1 MIDQTLR
8 IGDLIEVPPVRTV
21 IRLEESQTR
30 SLAIAESFVFT
41 EEVGAHFSVLADA
54 LVKDHGRGFF
64 LQGDFGSGKSH
75 FLAALSTW
83 LSDRPGAEVLS
94 EHHSGLGRTGASGRS
109 ILPVE
114 ISLLN
119 YRATT
124 PLERIIIETIESV
137 LISRGIQT
145 QLTPLTAFL
154 NHFRILL
161 KSDGL
166 ADAFSRQ
173 LNKSPVEMDA
183 LLNDDPRRCYVEG
196 VRFLKE
202 QGLKEPEILV
212 EERHETFDKTINAVR
227 QAGFGGLVLI
237 IDELSEFFR
246 SKPDARGLNEDARTL
261 QLLGE
266 VANTEPIWIIA
277 AVQESIERTG
287 DIAQVTFQ
295 KIKDRFPVK
304 FSLST
309 LHIKSLISQRLVHY
323 KSSGQEKLYEIF
335 EYLRGQFPS
344 LTWSFEDFQ
353 ATYPIHPATIALLDG
368 LGDLF
373 SQHRG
378 IVDFVHSRLA
388 GDENRRITGILDH
401 PSHQLL
407 GPDSIYDHFSHRMAE
422 FSSFYIY
429 PKHIVPHL
437 DGVIEGIIE
446 DPADRA
452 LARRIVRVLVLHNI
466 HPTARIPTVRTLTAL
481 VSCALT
487 DRDPD
492 LNVQFV
498 AETILDPLVRESM
511 FLVKHPAD
519 TGELLDA
526 VYEIR
531 TQEDPTK
538 TLKAKIA
545 RRAED
550 IPIEDTRLLLEP
562 LSELPESTSWPG
574 SAILHDGIFRLVTW
588 RQSSRRVWV
597 AILTTAAQSSLKNR
611 INQLLSSADCD
622 FAVVISPGKTAFECT
637 HTAVLEISLPVN
649 KKETLTLREFLAAR
663 QISAELRA
671 SNPADAPLIQPAKET
686 VEHLRPLAH
695 QAVLQIL
702 YGANFSDPAMVI
714 EPVIRQMMRFDRL
727 LETAADVVLEN
738 RYPRYREVA
747 PRKTIASRLLYQ
759 RLLDEFI
766 APGRLS
772 LKEAHTKG
780 LNDAIEGLA
789 TPLGLV
795 ELRSGSYFF
804 APDPEH
810 HPLLCEI
817 FGCLNA
823 AGQTPLSEVLQA
835 LGSGPYGLPVDSA
848 LFVFSALAHGGLISL
863 LKHDR
868 PLPIELLRLNRV
880 ETADAL
886 APGDVIGK
894 HDRETLINTCSFLSP
909 TGDWASFGLRQQREA
924 WQAVIKFRTSVQN
937 AITDIEKR
945 LSEVAEF
952 SAFEAFDLVGLRS
965 KLEGLRVLSAEIKV
979 SYPAREGLER
989 FLKTWR
995 DIGYTSQDIEYIKR
1009 MQRFFNR
1016 EAEQFVFVNHYAR
1029 HTAIERITSD
1039 NDHIRALHGT
1049 VIRMLEQPQLLLEAQ
1064 DFSGLAAAFEHFR
1077 TAYVGAYTEHHGNYY
1092 RLFEKKP
1099 LTRFA
1104 KRALVLL
1111 QRLAAV
1117 EVLDRPEGMAEFL
1130 RQLET
1135 PRGTVCKR
1143 NPIEELM
1150 RSPVCGCGF
1159 ISGETPKPAR
1169 ETEPQDAI
1177 EKYLDDYM
1185 TILRGPEVKEA
1196 LAAHIFAMADAE
1208 PQAAGRLRSL
1218 KTLLGDERTSSAS
1231 LLDVLDDAATTEL
1244 SRALRGRVRIEK
1256 RSLKDLVS
1264 QLAGRRLTPQQIRN
1278 LVERWGAGDADNTV
1292 IAVQEDHVNA
1302 GNGPATPSWWPMMHH
1317 RLFTEEPTVG
1327 SGDLEAALE
1336 QHYPA
1341 AALADRL
1348 TRLDDLS
1355 LIEFMVTEL
1364 FHTHALHTAWLLL
1377 AERIINGSPWP
1388 QTATA
1393 DSRHVDPGKA
1403 TKIRR
1408 RLETLIRICR
1418 HRGRPFP
1425 DALRVRIAFSK
1436 ILVDPWASPQLRT
1449 LVHQKILAAAR
1460 AGEQWLATLPAVV
1473 PVDLASNPMVVILD
1487 GISPDVWLETLE
1499 KAIIKLS
1506 DMTVSWRRLEAI
1518 PVTALSISSLFGFA
1532 GDPLDEFHARGIDYH
1547 QVRGNEA
1554 YGLADLLPEFQ
1565 PDKPVIIRVSLV
1577 DDAAHAALLRLN
1589 EMPRAVCS
1597 FLEKE
1602 LPRLQDLCVKQ
1613 NRPLTVTTDHGLS
1626 LTRTGFSHGKG
1637 GVYERAIFRA
1647 QWRSEQ
1653 RRTTPK

>member
-21 IRLEESQTR
+21 IRLEEGRTR

-41 EEVGAHFSVLADA
+41 EEVSAHFSVLADA

-94 EHHSGLGRTGASGRS
+94 EHHSGLGRTRASGRS

-124 PLERIIIETIESV
+124 PLERIVVETIENA

-154 NHFRILL
+154 DHFRTLL
-161 KSDGL
+161 KSGEL

-173 LNKSPVEMDA
+173 LNKSPAEMDA
-183 LLNDDPRRCYVEG
+183 FLNDDPRRCYVEG
-196 VRFLKE
+196 VRFMKE
-202 QGLKEPEILV
+202 QGLKVPEVLV

-227 QAGFGGLVLI
+227 QAGFDGLVLI

-309 LHIKSLISQRLVHY
+309 VHIKALISQRLVRH
-323 KSSGQEKLYEIF
+323 KSGSEDKLYEIF

-388 GDENRRITGILDH
+388 GDENRQIVGILDH

-407 GPDSIYDHFSHRMAE
+407 GPDSIYEHFSHRMAE
-422 FSSFYIY
+422 FSSFYVY

-437 DGVIEGIIE
+437 DEVIKKIIE
-446 DPADRA
+446 DPADRV
-452 LARRIVRVLVLHNI
+452 LARRIVRVLVLYNI
-466 HPTARIPTVRTLTAL
+466 HPTTRIPTVRTLTAL

-511 FLVKHPAD
+511 FLVKHPGD

-550 IPIEDTRLLLEP
+550 IPIDDTRLLLEP

-574 SAILHDGIFRLVTW
+574 PAILQQGIYRRVTW
-588 RQSSRRVWV
+588 RQSNRRVFV
-597 AILTTAAQSSLKNR
+597 ALLTTEAESSLKNR
-611 INQLLSSADCD
+611 INQLLSSSDCD
-622 FAVVISPGKTAFECT
+622 FAVVLSPGKTAFECD
-637 HTAVLEISLPVN
+637 HTAVLEVSLPDN
-649 KKETLTLREFLAAR
+649 KKETSTLREFLAAR
-663 QISAELRA
+663 QISSELRA
-671 SNPADAPLIQPAKET
+671 TNPADAPLIQPAKEA

-695 QAVLQIL
+695 QAALQIL
-702 YGANFSDPAMVI
+702 YGGDFTEPAMVI

-727 LETAADVVLEN
+727 LETAADFVLEN

-747 PRKTIASRLLYQ
+747 PRKVIASRLLYQ

-772 LKEAHTKG
+772 LKEAHAKG

-817 FGCLNA
+817 FGFLNA
-823 AGQTPLSEVLQA
+823 TGQTPLPEVLQA
-835 LGSGPYGLPVDSA
+835 LGSGHYGLPADSA

-863 LKHDR
+863 LKHNR
-868 PLPIELLRLNRV
+868 PLPIELLRLNKV

-909 TGDWASFGLRQQREA
+909 TGDWESFGLRQQREA
-924 WQAVIKFRTSVQN
+924 WQAVIKFRDRIHN

-965 KLEGLRVLSAEIKV
+965 KLEGLKMLSAEIKV

-995 DIGYTSQDIEYIKR
+995 DIGYTSRDIEFIKR

-1029 HTAIERITSD
+1029 HTAIERITSG
-1039 NDHIRALHGT
+1039 NEQIRALHGT
-1049 VIRMLEQPQLLLEAQ
+1049 VMRLLEQPELLVEEQ
-1064 DFSGLAAAFEHFR
+1064 DFSGLAEAFERFR
-1077 TAYVGAYTEHHGNYY
+1077 TAYAEAYAGHHGNYY

-1104 KRALVLL
+1104 KRALVHL
-1111 QRLAAV
+1111 QRLASV
-1117 EVLDRPEGMAEFL
+1117 EVLDRPAGMAEFL
-1130 RQLET
+1130 RQIET

-1159 ISGETPKPAR
+1159 ISGETPKPAQ
-1169 ETEPQDAI
+1169 EMEPQDAI

-1185 TILRGPEVKEA
+1185 TILRGPEIKEA
-1196 LAAHIFAMADAE
+1196 IAARIFALADAE
-1208 PQAAGRLRSL
+1208 PHTTGRLRSL
-1218 KTLLGDERTSSAS
+1218 KTILDDERTSSAS

-1256 RSLKDLVS
+1256 RSLNDLVS
-1264 QLAGRRLTPQQIRN
+1264 QLAGRRLTPQQIRK
-1278 LVERWGAGDADNTV
+1278 LVEQWGAGNADNTV
-1292 IAVQEDHVNA
+1292 IAVQEDHV
-1302 GNGPATPSWWPMMHH
+1302 GYGSGPATPSWWPLMHR
-1317 RLFTEEPTVG
+1317 RLFTEEPTAE
-1327 SGDLEAALE
+1327 SGDLETALE

-1341 AALADRL
+1341 A
-1348 TRLDDLS
+1348 
-1355 LIEFMVTEL
+1355 
-1364 FHTHALHTAWLLL
+1364 
-1377 AERIINGSPWP
+1377 
-1388 QTATA
+1388 
-1393 DSRHVDPGKA
+1393 
-1403 TKIRR
+1403 
-1408 RLETLIRICR
+1408 
-1418 HRGRPFP
+1418 
-1425 DALRVRIAFSK
+1425 
-1436 ILVDPWASPQLRT
+1436 
-1449 LVHQKILAAAR
+1449 
-1460 AGEQWLATLPAVV
+1460 
-1473 PVDLASNPMVVILD
+1473 
-1487 GISPDVWLETLE
+1487 
-1499 KAIIKLS
+1499 
-1506 DMTVSWRRLEAI
+1506 
-1518 PVTALSISSLFGFA
+1518 
-1532 GDPLDEFHARGIDYH
+1532 
-1547 QVRGNEA
+1547 
-1554 YGLADLLPEFQ
+1554 
-1565 PDKPVIIRVSLV
+1565 
-1577 DDAAHAALLRLN
+1577 
-1589 EMPRAVCS
+1589 
-1597 FLEKE
+1597 
-1602 LPRLQDLCVKQ
+1602 
-1613 NRPLTVTTDHGLS
+1613 GLS
-1626 LTRTGFSHGKG
+1626 RQAGPSG
-1637 GVYERAIFRA
+1637 
-1647 QWRSEQ
+1647 
-1653 RRTTPK
+1653 

>member
-119 YRATT
+119 YRAIT
-124 PLERIIIETIESV
+124 PLERIVVETIENA

-154 NHFRILL
+154 NHFKILL
-161 KSDGL
+161 KSGEL
-166 ADAFSRQ
+166 ADAFCRQ
-173 LNKSPVEMDA
+173 LKKSPAEMDA
-183 LLNDDPRRCYVEG
+183 FLNDDPRRCYVEG
-196 VRFLKE
+196 VRFMKE
-202 QGLKEPEILV
+202 QGLKVPEVLV
-212 EERHETFDKTINAVR
+212 EERHETFDKTINAVK
-227 QAGFGGLVLI
+227 QAGFDGLVLI

-304 FSLST
+304 FTLST
-309 LHIKSLISQRLVHY
+309 VHIKALISQRLVRH
-323 KSSGQEKLYEIF
+323 KSGSEDKLYEIF

-344 LTWSFEDFQ
+344 LTWSFADFQ
-353 ATYPIHPATIALLDG
+353 TTYPIHPATIALLDG

-388 GDENRRITGILDH
+388 GDENRQIVGILDH

-407 GPDSIYDHFSHRMAE
+407 GPDSIYEHFSHRMAE
-422 FSSFYIY
+422 FSSFYVY
-429 PKHIVPHL
+429 PKHIIPHL
-437 DGVIEGIIE
+437 DEVIKKVIE
-446 DPADRA
+446 DPADRV
-452 LARRIVRVLVLHNI
+452 LAARIVRVLVLYNI
-466 HPTARIPTVRTLTAL
+466 HPTTRIPTVRTLTAL

-511 FLVKHPAD
+511 FLVRHPGD
-519 TGELLDA
+519 SGELLDA

-531 TQEDPTK
+531 TQEDPSK

-550 IPIEDTRLLLEP
+550 IPIDDTRLLLEP

-574 SAILHDGIFRLVTW
+574 PAILQQGIYRRVTW
-588 RQSSRRVWV
+588 RQSNRRVFV
-597 AILTTAAQSSLKNR
+597 ALLTSAAESSLKNR
-611 INQLLSSADCD
+611 INQLLSSSDCD
-622 FAVVISPGKTAFECT
+622 FAVVLSPVKTAFECD
-637 HTAVLEISLPVN
+637 HTAVLEVSLPDN
-649 KKETLTLREFLAAR
+649 KKETSTLREFLAAR
-663 QISAELRA
+663 QISSELRA
-671 SNPADAPLIQPAKET
+671 ANPADAPLIQPAKEAA
-686 VEHLRPLAH
+686 EHLRPLAH
-695 QAVLQIL
+695 QAALQIL
-702 YGANFSDPAMVI
+702 YGGNFTEPAIVI

-727 LETAADVVLEN
+727 LETAADFVLEN

-747 PRKTIASRLLYQ
+747 PRKVLASRLLYQ

-766 APGRLS
+766 APGKLS
-772 LKEAHTKG
+772 LKDAHAKG

-817 FGCLNA
+817 FGFLNA
-823 AGQTPLSEVLQA
+823 TGQTPLPEVLQA
-835 LGSGPYGLPVDSA
+835 LASGHYGLPADSA

-868 PLPIELLRLNRV
+868 PLPIELLRLNKV
-880 ETADAL
+880 ENADAL
-886 APGDVIGK
+886 APGNVIGK
-894 HDRETLINTCSFLSP
+894 HDRETLINTCSFLSRSSN
-909 TGDWASFGLRQQREA
+909 WESFGLRQQREA
-924 WQAVIKFRTSVQN
+924 WQTVIKFRDRIRN
-937 AITDIEKR
+937 AITDVEKR

-965 KLEGLRVLSAEIKV
+965 KLEDLKILSAEIKV

-995 DIGYTSQDIEYIKR
+995 DIGYTSRDIEYIKR

-1016 EAEQFVFVNHYAR
+1016 EAEQFVYVNHYAR
-1029 HTAIERITSD
+1029 HTAIERITSG
-1039 NDHIRALHGT
+1039 NEQVRVLHGT
-1049 VIRMLEQPQLLLEAQ
+1049 VMRLLERPELLVEEQ
-1064 DFSGLAAAFEHFR
+1064 DFSGLAEVFERFR
-1077 TAYVGAYTEHHGNYY
+1077 TAYVEAYTEHHRNYY

-1099 LTRFA
+1099 LTRFT
-1104 KRALVLL
+1104 KRALVHL
-1111 QRLAAV
+1111 QRLASV
-1117 EVLDRPEGMAEFL
+1117 DVLDRPATMAEFL
-1130 RQLET
+1130 LQLET
-1135 PRGTVCKR
+1135 PRGAVCKR
-1143 NPIEELM
+1143 NPLEELM
-1150 RSPVCGCGF
+1150 RTPVCGCGF
-1159 ISGETPKPAR
+1159 ISGETPKPVQ
-1169 ETEPQDAI
+1169 ETAPQDAV
-1177 EKYLDDYM
+1177 EKYLDEYM
-1185 TILRGPEVKEA
+1185 TILRRPEVKEA
-1196 LAAHIFAMADAE
+1196 IAAHIFALADAE
-1208 PQAAGRLRSL
+1208 PHTTGRLRSL
-1218 KTLLGDERTSSAS
+1218 KTILDDERTSSAS

-1256 RSLKDLVS
+1256 RSLNDLVS
-1264 QLAGRRLTPQQIRN
+1264 QLAGRRLTPQQIRK
-1278 LVERWGAGDADNTV
+1278 LVEQWGAGNADNTV
-1292 IAVQEDHVNA
+1292 IAVQEDQA
-1302 GNGPATPSWWPMMHH
+1302 GYGNGPATPSWWPLMHH
-1317 RLFTEEPTVG
+1317 RLFKEEPTAG
-1327 SGDLEAALE
+1327 SSDLETALE
-1336 QHYPA
+1336 RHYPA
-1341 AALADRL
+1341 AGLKDRL
-1348 TRLDDLS
+1348 ARLDDLS
-1355 LIEFMVTEL
+1355 LIEFMVTEP
-1364 FHTHALHTAWLLL
+1364 FHTHALHATWLLL
-1377 AERIINGSPWP
+1377 TERMITGSPWP
-1388 QTATA
+1388 QATTA
-1393 DSRHVDPGKA
+1393 DSRHVNPEIA
-1403 TKIRR
+1403 VKIRR
-1408 RLETLIRICR
+1408 RLATLIRICR
-1418 HRGRPFP
+1418 LRGAPFP
-1425 DALRVRIAFSK
+1425 DALQVRIAFSK
-1436 ILVDPWASPQLRT
+1436 ILVDPWASPQLRA
-1449 LVHQKILAAAR
+1449 LVHQKIQETAR
-1460 AGEQWLATLPAVV
+1460 AGEPWLAALPAVV
-1473 PVDLASNPMVVILD
+1473 PITLASNPMVVILD
-1487 GISPDVWLETLE
+1487 GVSPDVWLETLE
-1499 KAIIKLS
+1499 EAIIKLS
-1506 DMTVSWRRLEAI
+1506 DMTVSWQRLDVS

-1532 GDPLDEFHARGIDYH
+1532 GDPLDEFHARGIEYH

-1554 YGLADLLPEFQ
+1554 HGMANLLPEFA
-1565 PDKPVIIRVSLV
+1565 PDKPAIIRVSLV

-1589 EMPRAVCS
+1589 EMPQAVCS

-1602 LPRLQDLCVKQ
+1602 LPRLQDICVK
-1613 NRPLTVTTDHGLS
+1613 RDRRLIVTTDHGLS

-1647 QWRSEQ
+1647 EW
-1653 RRTTPK
+1653 

>member
-1 MIDQTLR
+1 MIDLTLR

-21 IRLEESQTR
+21 IRLEEGRTR

-94 EHHSGLGRTGASGRS
+94 EHHNGLGRARASGRS

-124 PLERIIIETIESV
+124 PLERIVVETIENA
-137 LISRGIQT
+137 LIVRGIQT

-154 NHFRILL
+154 DHFRTLL
-161 KSDGL
+161 KSGEL

-173 LNKSPVEMDA
+173 LEKSPAEIDA
-183 LLNDDPRRCYVEG
+183 FLNDDPRRCYVEG

-202 QGLKEPEILV
+202 QGLKVPEVLV

-227 QAGFGGLVLI
+227 QAGFKGLVLI

-266 VANTEPIWIIA
+266 VANSEPIWIIA

-304 FSLST
+304 FTLST
-309 LHIKSLISQRLVHY
+309 VHIKALISQRLVRH
-323 KSSGQEKLYEIF
+323 KTGSEDKLYEIF

-344 LTWSFEDFQ
+344 LTWSFAGFQ

-388 GDENRRITGILDH
+388 GDENRQIVGILDH

-407 GPDSIYDHFSHRMAE
+407 GPDSIYEHFSHRMAE
-422 FSSFYIY
+422 FSSFYVY

-437 DGVIEGIIE
+437 DEVIKKIIE
-446 DPADRA
+446 DPADRV
-452 LARRIVRVLVLHNI
+452 LACRIVRVLVLYNI
-466 HPTARIPTVRTLTAL
+466 HPTTRIPTVRTLTAL

-511 FLVKHPAD
+511 FLVRHPGD
-519 TGELLDA
+519 SGELLDA

-531 TQEDPTK
+531 TQEDPSK

-550 IPIEDTRLLLEP
+550 IPTDDTRLLLEP

-574 SAILHDGIFRLVTW
+574 PAILQQGIYRRVTW
-588 RQSSRRVWV
+588 RQSNRRVLV
-597 AILTTAAQSSLKNR
+597 ALLTTAAESSLTNR
-611 INQLLSSADCD
+611 IKQVLSSADCD

-637 HTAVLEISLPVN
+637 HTAVWEVSLPAN
-649 KKETLTLREFLAAR
+649 EKETLTLQKFLAAR
-663 QISAELRA
+663 QISTELRA
-671 SNPADAPLIQPAKET
+671 ANPADAPLIQPAKET

-695 QAVLQIL
+695 QAALQIL
-702 YGANFSDPAMVI
+702 FGGEFTEPAMGI
-714 EPVIRQMMRFDRL
+714 ESAIRQMMRFDRL
-727 LETAADVVLEN
+727 LETAADFVLEN

-747 PRKTIASRLLYQ
+747 PRKIIASRLLYQ

-766 APGRLS
+766 APGKLS
-772 LKEAHTKG
+772 LKEAHAKG

-810 HPLLCEI
+810 HPLLSEI

-823 AGQTPLSEVLQA
+823 AGQTPLPEVLQA
-835 LGSGPYGLPVDSA
+835 LASGHYGLPADSA

-868 PLPIELLRLNRV
+868 PLPIELLRLNKV

-886 APGDVIGK
+886 APGNVIGK

-909 TGDWASFGLRQQREA
+909 TGDWESFGLRQQREA
-924 WQAVIKFRTSVQN
+924 WQTLIKFRDRIRN

-965 KLEGLRVLSAEIKV
+965 KLEDLKVLSAEIKV

-995 DIGYTSQDIEYIKR
+995 DLGYTSRDIEFIKK

-1029 HTAIERITSD
+1029 HTAIERITSG
-1039 NDHIRALHGT
+1039 NEQIQALHGT
-1049 VIRMLEQPQLLLEAQ
+1049 VIRLLERPELLVEEQ
-1064 DFSGLAAAFEHFR
+1064 DFSGLTAAFERFR
-1077 TAYVGAYTEHHGNYY
+1077 TAYIEAYAEHHGNYY

-1104 KRALVLL
+1104 KRALVHL
-1111 QRLAAV
+1111 QRLASV
-1117 EVLDRPEGMAEFL
+1117 EVLDRPAGMVEFL
-1130 RQLET
+1130 RQIET
-1135 PRGTVCKR
+1135 PRDTVCKR

-1150 RSPVCGCGF
+1150 RFPVCGCGF
-1159 ISGETPKPAR
+1159 ISGETPKPAQ
-1169 ETEPQDAI
+1169 EIEPRDAI

-1185 TILRGPEVKEA
+1185 TLLRKPEIKEA
-1196 LAAHIFAMADAE
+1196 IAARIFALADAE
-1208 PQAAGRLRSL
+1208 PHTTGRLRSL
-1218 KTLLGDERTSSAS
+1218 KTILDDERTSSTF
-1231 LLDVLDDAATTEL
+1231 LLDVLDDAVTTEL
-1244 SRALRGRVRIEK
+1244 SRALRGRIRIEK
-1256 RSLKDLVS
+1256 RSLNDLVS
-1264 QLAGRRLTPQQIRN
+1264 QLAGRRLTPQQIRK
-1278 LVERWGAGDADNTV
+1278 LVEQWGAGNADNTV
-1292 IAVQEDHVNA
+1292 IAVQEDQA
-1302 GNGPATPSWWPMMHH
+1302 GYGNGPATPSWWPLMHH
-1317 RLFTEEPTVG
+1317 RLFKEEPTAG
-1327 SGDLEAALE
+1327 SGDLETALE
-1336 QHYPA
+1336 RHYPA
-1341 AALADRL
+1341 AGLKDRL
-1348 TRLDDLS
+1348 ARMDDLS

-1364 FHTHALHTAWLLL
+1364 FHTHALHAAWLLL
-1377 AERIINGSPWP
+1377 TERIIIGSPWP
-1388 QTATA
+1388 QAATA
-1393 DSRHVDPGKA
+1393 DSRHVNPEIA
-1403 TKIRR
+1403 VKIRR
-1408 RLETLIRICR
+1408 RLATLIRICR
-1418 HRGRPFP
+1418 LRGAPFP
-1425 DALRVRIAFSK
+1425 DALQVRIAFSK
-1436 ILVDPWASPQLRT
+1436 ILVDPWASPQLRA
-1449 LVHQKILAAAR
+1449 LVHQKIQETAR
-1460 AGEQWLATLPAVV
+1460 AGEHWLAALPAVV
-1473 PVDLASNPMVVILD
+1473 PVNLASNPIVVILD
-1487 GISPDVWLETLE
+1487 GVSPDVWLETLE
-1499 KAIIKLS
+1499 EAIIKLS
-1506 DMTVSWRRLEAI
+1506 DMTVSWQRLDVS

-1532 GDPLDEFHARGIDYH
+1532 GDPLDEFHARGIEYH

-1554 YGLADLLPEFQ
+1554 HGMANLLPEFA
-1565 PDKPVIIRVSLV
+1565 PDKPAIIRVSLV

-1589 EMPRAVCS
+1589 EMPQAVCS

-1602 LPRLQDLCVKQ
+1602 LPRLQDICVK
-1613 NRPLTVTTDHGLS
+1613 RDRRLIVTTDHGLS

-1647 QWRSEQ
+1647 EW
-1653 RRTTPK
+1653 

>member
-21 IRLEESQTR
+21 IRLEEGRTR

-41 EEVGAHFSVLADA
+41 AEVSAHFSVLADA
-54 LVKDHGRGFF
+54 LVKNHGRGFF

-83 LSDRPGAEVLS
+83 LSDRPGAEVLA
-94 EHHSGLGRTGASGRS
+94 EHHSGLGRTRASGRS
-109 ILPVE
+109 MLAVE

-124 PLERIIIETIESV
+124 PLERIVVETIENA
-137 LISRGIQT
+137 LIARGIQT

-154 NHFRILL
+154 DHFRTLL
-161 KSDGL
+161 KSGEM

-173 LNKSPVEMDA
+173 LSKSPAEMDA
-183 LLNDDPRRCYVEG
+183 FLNDDPRRCYVEA
-196 VRFLKE
+196 VRFMKE
-202 QGLKEPEILV
+202 QGLRAPEVLV
-212 EERHETFDKTINAVR
+212 DERHETFDKTINAVR
-227 QAGFGGLVLI
+227 QAGFDGLVLI

-309 LHIKSLISQRLVHY
+309 VHIKALISQRLVRP
-323 KSSGQEKLYEIF
+323 KSGSEDKLYDIF

-388 GDENRRITGILDH
+388 GDANRQIAGILDH
-401 PSHQLL
+401 PSYQLL
-407 GPDSIYDHFSHRMAE
+407 GPDSIYEHFSHRMAE
-422 FSSFYIY
+422 FSSFYVY

-437 DGVIEGIIE
+437 DEVIERIIE
-446 DPADRA
+446 DPADRV
-452 LARRIVRVLVLHNI
+452 LAGRIVRVLVLHNI

-538 TLKAKIA
+538 TLKTKIA

-550 IPIEDTRLLLEP
+550 IPIDDTRLLLEP

-574 SAILHDGIFRLVTW
+574 PAILQQGIYRQVTW
-588 RQSSRRVWV
+588 RQSNRRVWV
-597 AILTTAAQSSLKNR
+597 ALSTTAAQSSLKNR

-622 FAVVISPGKTAFECT
+622 LAVVISPGKTAFECD
-637 HTAVLEISLPVN
+637 HTAVLEVSLADN
-649 KKETLTLREFLAAR
+649 KKETSTLREFLAAR

-671 SNPADAPLIQPAKET
+671 TSPADAPLIQPAKEA

-695 QAVLQIL
+695 QAALQIL
-702 YGANFSDPAMVI
+702 YGGDFTEPAMVI

-727 LETAADVVLEN
+727 LETAADFVLEN

-747 PRKTIASRLLYQ
+747 PRKVIASRLLYQ

-766 APGRLS
+766 TPGRLS
-772 LKEAHTKG
+772 LKEAHAKG

-810 HPLLCEI
+810 HPLLSEI

-823 AGQTPLSEVLQA
+823 AGQTPLAEVLQT
-835 LGSGPYGLPVDSA
+835 LGSGPYGLPADSA

-880 ETADAL
+880 EAADAL

-909 TGDWASFGLRQQREA
+909 TGDWETFGLRQQREA
-924 WQAVIKFRTSVQN
+924 WQTVIKFRDRIHN

-945 LSEVAEF
+945 LGEVAEF

-965 KLEGLRVLSAEIKV
+965 KLEGLRVLSAEIKA

-989 FLKTWR
+989 FLQTWR
-995 DIGYTSQDIEYIKR
+995 DIGYTSRDIEFINR

-1016 EAEQFVFVNHYAR
+1016 EAEQFVFVNHYVR
-1029 HTAIERITSD
+1029 HTAIEQITSD
-1039 NDHIRALHGT
+1039 NEQIRALHGT
-1049 VIRMLEQPQLLLEAQ
+1049 VMRLLEQPELLVEEQ
-1064 DFSGLAAAFEHFR
+1064 DFSGLAEAFERFR
-1077 TAYVGAYTEHHGNYY
+1077 TAYVEVYAGHHGNYY

-1104 KRALVLL
+1104 KRALVHL
-1111 QRLAAV
+1111 QRLASV
-1117 EVLDRPEGMAEFL
+1117 EVLDRPAGMAEFL
-1130 RQLET
+1130 RQIET

-1159 ISGETPKPAR
+1159 ISGETPKPAQ
-1169 ETEPQDAI
+1169 EIEPQEAI

-1185 TILRGPEVKEA
+1185 TILRGPEIKEA
-1196 LAAHIFAMADAE
+1196 IAARTFALADAE
-1208 PQAAGRLRSL
+1208 PHTTGRLRSL
-1218 KTLLGDERTSSAS
+1218 KTILDDERASSTS
-1231 LLDVLDDAATTEL
+1231 LMDVLDDAATTEL
-1244 SRALRGRVRIEK
+1244 SRALRGRVRIEN
-1256 RSLKDLVS
+1256 RSLNDLVT

-1278 LVERWGAGDADNTV
+1278 LVEQWGAGDADNTV
-1292 IAVQEDHVNA
+1292 IAVQEDQV
-1302 GNGPATPSWWPMMHH
+1302 GYGSGPATPSWWPLMHR
-1317 RLFTEEPTVG
+1317 RLFTEEPTAG
-1327 SGDLEAALE
+1327 SGNLETVLE

-1341 AALADRL
+1341 AGLADRL

-1355 LIEFMVTEL
+1355 LIEFMVTEP
-1364 FHTHALHTAWLLL
+1364 FHTHALHTGWLLL
-1377 AERIINGSPWP
+1377 AERIITGSPWP
-1388 QTATA
+1388 QASTA
-1393 DSRHVDPGKA
+1393 DSRHVNPERA
-1403 TKIRR
+1403 AKIRR

-1418 HRGRPFP
+1418 LRGTPFP
-1425 DALRVRIAFSK
+1425 EALQVRIAFSK

-1449 LVHQKILAAAR
+1449 RIHQKIDETAR
-1460 AGEQWLATLPAVV
+1460 AGEQWLAALPAVV
-1473 PVDLASNPMVVILD
+1473 PLNLASNPMVVILD
-1487 GISPDVWLETLE
+1487 GVSPDVWLETLE
-1499 KAIIKLS
+1499 EATIKLS
-1506 DMTVSWRRLEAI
+1506 DMTVSWQRLETI

-1547 QVRGNEA
+1547 QAKGNEA
-1554 YGLADLLPEFQ
+1554 YGLANLLPEFA
-1565 PDKPVIIRVSLV
+1565 PDKPAIIRVSLV

-1589 EMPRAVCS
+1589 EMPQAVCS

-1602 LPRLQDLCVKQ
+1602 LPRLQDICVRQK
-1613 NRPLTVTTDHGLS
+1613 RRLIITTDHGLS
-1626 LTRTGFSHGKG
+1626 LTRTGLSHGKG
-1637 GVYERAIFRA
+1637 GVYEKAIFRA
-1647 QWRSEQ
+1647 EWRFEQ
-1653 RRTTPK
+1653 TG

>member
-1 MIDQTLR
+1 MLDQTLR

-21 IRLEESQTR
+21 IRLEEGRTR

-41 EEVGAHFSVLADA
+41 EEVSAHFSVLADA

-94 EHHSGLGRTGASGRS
+94 EHHSGLGRTRASGRS
-109 ILPVE
+109 ILAVE

-124 PLERIIIETIESV
+124 PLERIVVETIENA

-154 NHFRILL
+154 DHFRTLL
-161 KSDGL
+161 KSGEL

-173 LNKSPVEMDA
+173 LNTSPAEMDA
-183 LLNDDPRRCYVEG
+183 FFNDDPRRCYVEG
-196 VRFLKE
+196 VRFMKE
-202 QGLKEPEILV
+202 QGLKVPEVLV
-212 EERHETFDKTINAVR
+212 EERHETFNKTIKAVR
-227 QAGFGGLVLI
+227 QAGFDGLVLI

-304 FSLST
+304 FTLST
-309 LHIKSLISQRLVHY
+309 VHIKALISQRLVRHQ
-323 KSSGQEKLYEIF
+323 SGSEDKLYEIF

-353 ATYPIHPATIALLDG
+353 TTYPIHPATIALLDG

-388 GDENRRITGILDH
+388 GDENRQIVGILDH

-407 GPDSIYDHFSHRMAE
+407 GPDSIYEHFSHRMAE
-422 FSSFYIY
+422 FSSFYVY

-437 DGVIEGIIE
+437 DEVIKKIIE
-446 DPADRA
+446 DPADRV
-452 LARRIVRVLVLHNI
+452 LAGRIVRVLVLYNI

-511 FLVKHPAD
+511 FLVKHPGD

-531 TQEDPTK
+531 TQEDPSK

-550 IPIEDTRLLLEP
+550 IPIDDTRLLLEP

-574 SAILHDGIFRLVTW
+574 PAILQQGIYRRVTW
-588 RQSSRRVWV
+588 RQSNRRVFV
-597 AILTTAAQSSLKNR
+597 ALLTIAAESSLKNR
-611 INQLLSSADCD
+611 INQLLSSSDCD
-622 FAVVISPGKTAFECT
+622 FAVVLSPGKTAFECD
-637 HTAVLEISLPVN
+637 HAAVLEVSLPDD
-649 KKETLTLREFLAAR
+649 KKETLTLRQFLAAR

-671 SNPADAPLIQPAKET
+671 THPADAPLIQPVKEA

-695 QAVLQIL
+695 QAALQIL
-702 YGANFSDPAMVI
+702 YGGDFTEPAMVI

-727 LETAADVVLEN
+727 LETAADFLLEN

-747 PRKTIASRLLYQ
+747 PRKVLASRLLYQ

-772 LKEAHTKG
+772 LKEAHAKG

-810 HPLLCEI
+810 HPLLGEI
-817 FGCLNA
+817 FGFLNA
-823 AGQTPLSEVLQA
+823 AGQTPLPEVLQA
-835 LGSGPYGLPVDSA
+835 LASGRYGLPADSA

-863 LKHDR
+863 LKHNR
-868 PLPIELLRLNRV
+868 PLPIELLRLNKV
-880 ETADAL
+880 EAADAL

-894 HDRETLINTCSFLSP
+894 HDRDTLINTCSFLSP
-909 TGDWASFGLRQQREA
+909 TGDWESFGLRQQREA
-924 WQAVIKFRTSVQN
+924 WQALIKFRDRIHH

-945 LSEVAEF
+945 LREVAAF

-965 KLEGLRVLSAEIKV
+965 KLEDLKILSAEIKV

-995 DIGYTSQDIEYIKR
+995 DIGYTSRDIDFIKR

-1029 HTAIERITSD
+1029 HTAIERITSG
-1039 NDHIRALHGT
+1039 NEHIRALHGT
-1049 VIRMLEQPQLLLEAQ
+1049 VMRLLEQPELLVEAQ
-1064 DFSGLAAAFEHFR
+1064 DFSGLAEAFEHFR
-1077 TAYVGAYTEHHGNYY
+1077 TAYVEAYAGHHKNYY

-1104 KRALVLL
+1104 KRALVHL
-1111 QRLAAV
+1111 QRLASV
-1117 EVLDRPEGMAEFL
+1117 EVLDRPAGMAEFL
-1130 RQLET
+1130 RQIET
-1135 PRGTVCKR
+1135 PRGTVCMR

-1159 ISGETPKPAR
+1159 ISGETPKPAQ
-1169 ETEPQDAI
+1169 EMEPQDAI

-1185 TILRGPEVKEA
+1185 TLLRGPEIKEA
-1196 LAAHIFAMADAE
+1196 IAARIFALADAE
-1208 PQAAGRLRSL
+1208 PHTAGRLRSL
-1218 KTLLGDERTSSAS
+1218 KTILDDEGTSSVS

-1244 SRALRGRVRIEK
+1244 SHALQGQVRIEK
-1256 RSLKDLVS
+1256 RNLNDLAS
-1264 QLAGRRLTPQQIRN
+1264 QLAGRRLRPQQIHKI
-1278 LVERWGAGDADNTV
+1278 VEQWGAGNADNTV
-1292 IAVQEDHVNA
+1292 IAVQEDQVGY
-1302 GNGPATPSWWPMMHH
+1302 GNGPSTPSWWPLMHH
-1317 RLFTEEPTVG
+1317 RLFTEEPTPG
-1327 SGDLEAALE
+1327 SGDLETALE
-1336 QHYPA
+1336 RHYPA
-1341 AALADRL
+1341 AGLRDRL
-1348 TRLDDLS
+1348 ARLDDLS
-1355 LIEFMVTEL
+1355 LIEFMVTEP
-1364 FHTHALHTAWLLL
+1364 FHTYALHTGWLLL
-1377 AERIINGSPWP
+1377 AERMITGSPWP
-1388 QTATA
+1388 QPATA
-1393 DSRHVDPGKA
+1393 DSRHVSPETA
-1403 TKIRR
+1403 VKIRR

-1418 HRGRPFP
+1418 LRGRPFP
-1425 DALRVRIAFSK
+1425 DALQVRIAFSK

-1449 LVHQKILAAAR
+1449 LVRQKIQETAR
-1460 AGEQWLATLPAVV
+1460 AGEQWIESLPSVA
-1473 PVDLASNPMVVILD
+1473 PIDLASNPMVVILD

-1499 KAIIKLS
+1499 EAIIKLS
-1506 DMTVSWRRLEAI
+1506 DMAVSWQRLEAM
-1518 PVTALSISSLFGFA
+1518 PVTAVSISSLFGFA

-1554 YGLADLLPEFQ
+1554 HGMVNLLPEFG
-1565 PDKPVIIRVSLV
+1565 PDKPAIIRVSMV

-1589 EMPRAVCS
+1589 EMPQAVCS

-1602 LPRLQDLCVKQ
+1602 LPRLQDICVRQ
-1613 NRPLTVTTDHGLS
+1613 NRRLIVTTDHGLS

-1647 QWRSEQ
+1647 EWRSEQ
-1653 RRTTPK
+1653 RRTDDG

>member
-1 MIDQTLR
+1 M
-8 IGDLIEVPPVRTV
+8 
-21 IRLEESQTR
+21 
-30 SLAIAESFVFT
+30 
-41 EEVGAHFSVLADA
+41 
-54 LVKDHGRGFF
+54 
-64 LQGDFGSGKSH
+64 
-75 FLAALSTW
+75 
-83 LSDRPGAEVLS
+83 
-94 EHHSGLGRTGASGRS
+94 
-109 ILPVE
+109 E

-124 PLERIIIETIESV
+124 PLERIVVESIENA
-137 LISRGIQT
+137 LIARGVQA

-154 NHFRILL
+154 DHFRTLL
-161 KSDGL
+161 KSGEL

-173 LNKSPVEMDA
+173 LNTSPAEIDA
-183 LLNDDPRRCYVEG
+183 VLTSDPRRCYVEG
-196 VRFLKE
+196 VRFMKE
-202 QGLKEPEILV
+202 QGLKVPEVLV
-212 EERHETFDKTINAVR
+212 DERHETFDKTIKAVR
-227 QAGFGGLVLI
+227 QAGFDGLVLI

-246 SKPDARGLNEDARTL
+246 SKADARGLNEDARTL

-309 LHIKSLISQRLVHY
+309 VHIKALISQRLVRP
-323 KSSGQEKLYEIF
+323 KSGSEDKLYQIF
-335 EYLRGQFPS
+335 EYLRSQFPS
-344 LTWSFEDFQ
+344 LIWSFEDFQ

-388 GDENRRITGILDH
+388 GDANRQIAGILDH

-407 GPDSIYDHFSHRMAE
+407 GPDSIYEHFSLRMAE

-511 FLVKHPAD
+511 FLVKHPGD

-550 IPIEDTRLLLEP
+550 IPLDDTRLLLEP

-574 SAILHDGIFRLVTW
+574 PAILQQGIYRQVTW
-588 RQSSRRVWV
+588 RQSNRRVWV
-597 AILTTAAQSSLKNR
+597 ALLNTATESSLKNR
-611 INQLLSSADCD
+611 INQLLSAANCD
-622 FAVVISPGKTAFECT
+622 FAVVISPGKTGFECD
-637 HTAVLEISLPVN
+637 HTAVLEVSLADH
-649 KKETLTLREFLAAR
+649 KKETSTLREFLAAY

-671 SNPADAPLIQPAKET
+671 THPADAPLIQPAKET
-686 VEHLRPLAH
+686 VEHLRPFAH
-695 QAVLQIL
+695 QAALQIL
-702 YGANFSDPAMVI
+702 YSGDFTEPAMVI

-727 LETAADVVLEN
+727 LETAADFLLEK

-747 PRKTIASRLLYQ
+747 PRKTTASRLLYQ

-772 LKEAHTKG
+772 LKEAHAKG

-835 LGSGPYGLPVDSA
+835 LGTGHFGLPTDSA

-863 LKHDR
+863 LKSNR
-868 PLPIELLRLNRV
+868 PLPLELLRLNRV
-880 ETADAL
+880 EAADAL

-909 TGDWASFGLRQQREA
+909 TGDWESFGLRQQREA
-924 WQAVIKFRTSVQN
+924 WQAVIKFRDRVHN

-989 FLKTWR
+989 FLQTWR
-995 DIGYTSQDIEYIKR
+995 DIGYTSRDIEFIKR

-1039 NDHIRALHGT
+1039 NEHIRALHAT
-1049 VIRMLEQPQLLLEAQ
+1049 VIRMLEQPQLLVEEQA
-1064 DFSGLAAAFEHFR
+1064 FSGLAEAFERFR
-1077 TAYVGAYTEHHGNYY
+1077 TAYVEAYTGHHGNYY

-1104 KRALVLL
+1104 KRALVHL

-1117 EVLDRPEGMAEFL
+1117 EVLDRPAGMAEFL
-1130 RQLET
+1130 QQLET

-1159 ISGETPKPAR
+1159 ISGETPIPAR
-1169 ETEPQDAI
+1169 ETEPQEAI

-1218 KTLLGDERTSSAS
+1218 KTILDDERTSSTS
-1231 LLDVLDDAATTEL
+1231 LMDVLDDAAATEL

-1256 RSLKDLVS
+1256 RSLNDLVS
-1264 QLAGRRLTPQQIRN
+1264 QLAGRRLRPHQIRD
-1278 LVERWGAGDADNTV
+1278 LVEQWGAGDADNTV
-1292 IAVQEDHVNA
+1292 IAVQEDHAGA
-1302 GNGPATPSWWPMMHH
+1302 GNGPATPSWWPLMHR
-1317 RLFTEEPTVG
+1317 RLFTEEPTAG
-1327 SGDLEAALE
+1327 SGDLETALE

-1341 AALADRL
+1341 AGLADRL
-1348 TRLDDLS
+1348 ARLDDLS
-1355 LIEFMVTEL
+1355 LIEFMVTEP

-1377 AERIINGSPWP
+1377 AERIITGSPWP
-1388 QTATA
+1388 QAATA
-1393 DSRHVDPGKA
+1393 DSRHVNPERA
-1403 TKIRR
+1403 VKIRR

-1418 HRGRPFP
+1418 LRGRPFP

-1436 ILVDPWASPQLRT
+1436 ILVDRWASPQLRT
-1449 LVHQKILAAAR
+1449 LVHQKIQETAR
-1460 AGEQWLATLPAVV
+1460 AGEQWLAALPAVV
-1473 PVDLASNPMVVILD
+1473 PLNLASNPMVVILD
-1487 GISPDVWLETLE
+1487 GVSPDVWLETLE
-1499 KAIIKLS
+1499 EAIIKLT
-1506 DMTVSWRRLEAI
+1506 DMSVSWRRLEAI

-1554 YGLADLLPEFQ
+1554 YGLADLLPEFA
-1565 PDKPVIIRVSLV
+1565 PDKPAIIRVSLV

-1589 EMPRAVCS
+1589 EMPQAVCS

-1602 LPRLQDLCVKQ
+1602 LPRLQDICIKQ
-1613 NRPLTVTTDHGLS
+1613 NRRLIVTTDHGLS
-1626 LTRTGFSHGKG
+1626 LTRSGFTHGKG
-1637 GVYERAIFRA
+1637 GVYERAVFRA
-1647 QWRSEQ
+1647 EWRSG
-1653 RRTTPK
+1653 RRRADDG

>member
-21 IRLEESQTR
+21 IRLEESRTR

-41 EEVGAHFSVLADA
+41 EEVSAHFSVLADA

-75 FLAALSTW
+75 FLAALSAW

-94 EHHSGLGRTGASGRS
+94 ERHRGLGRTRASGRS

-124 PLERIIIETIESV
+124 PLERIVVETIENA

-154 NHFRILL
+154 DHFRTLL
-161 KSDGL
+161 KSGEL

-173 LNKSPVEMDA
+173 LNKSLEEMDA
-183 LLNDDPRRCYVEG
+183 FLNDDPRRGYVEG
-196 VRFLKE
+196 VRFMKE
-202 QGLKEPEILV
+202 QGLKVPEVLV

-227 QAGFGGLVLI
+227 QAGFDGLVLI

-309 LHIKSLISQRLVHY
+309 VHIKALICQRLVRH
-323 KSSGQEKLYEIF
+323 KSDSKDKLYQIF
-335 EYLRGQFPS
+335 EYLRRQFPS

-388 GDENRRITGILDH
+388 GDENRQIVGILDH
-401 PSHQLL
+401 PSDQLL
-407 GPDSIYDHFSHRMAE
+407 GPDSIYEHFSDRMAE
-422 FSSFYIY
+422 FSSFYVY

-437 DGVIEGIIE
+437 DEVIKKIIE
-446 DPADRA
+446 DPADRI
-452 LARRIVRVLVLHNI
+452 LAGRIIRVLVLHNI
-466 HPTARIPTVRTLTAL
+466 HPTARIPTVKTLTAL
-481 VSCALT
+481 VSCTLS

-511 FLVKHPAD
+511 FLVKHPGD
-519 TGELLDA
+519 TGERLDA
-526 VYEIR
+526 VYEIL
-531 TQEDPTK
+531 TQEDSTK

-550 IPIEDTRLLLEP
+550 IPLDDTRLLLEP
-562 LSELPESTSWPG
+562 LSEMPESTSWPG
-574 SAILHDGIFRLVTW
+574 SAILQHGIYRAVTW
-588 RQSSRRVWV
+588 RQSNRRVFV
-597 AILTTAAQSSLKNR
+597 ALLTTEAQSSLKNR

-622 FAVVISPGKTAFECT
+622 LAVVISPAKTAFECD
-637 HTAVLEISLPVN
+637 HTAVLEVSPADN
-649 KKETLTLREFLAAR
+649 KKETSTLREFLAVR
-663 QISAELRA
+663 QISSELRA
-671 SNPADAPLIQPAKET
+671 ANPAEAPLIQPAKEA
-686 VEHLRPLAH
+686 VEHLRPFAH
-695 QAVLQIL
+695 QAALKIL
-702 YGANFSDPAMVI
+702 YGGDFTEPAMVI

-727 LETAADVVLEN
+727 LETASDFVLEN

-747 PRKTIASRLLYQ
+747 PRKVLASRLLYQ

-772 LKEAHTKG
+772 LKEAHAKG

-810 HPLLCEI
+810 HPLLSEI
-817 FGCLNA
+817 FGFLNA
-823 AGQTPLSEVLQA
+823 AGQTPLPEVLQA
-835 LGSGPYGLPVDSA
+835 LGSGRYGLPADSA

-863 LKHDR
+863 LKNNR
-868 PLPIELLRLNRV
+868 PLPIELLRLNKV

-894 HDRETLINTCSFLSP
+894 HDRETLINTCGFLSP
-909 TGDWASFGLRQQREA
+909 AGDWESFGLRQQREA
-924 WQAVIKFRTSVQN
+924 WQAVIKFRDRAQK

-945 LSEVAEF
+945 LGEVAEF
-952 SAFEAFDLVGLRS
+952 SAFEAFDLAGLRS
-965 KLEGLRVLSAEIKV
+965 RLEGLKMLSAEIKV

-995 DIGYTSQDIEYIKR
+995 DIGYTSRDIEFINK

-1029 HTAIERITSD
+1029 HTAIERITSG
-1039 NDHIRALHGT
+1039 NEQIRSMHGA
-1049 VIRMLEQPQLLLEAQ
+1049 VIRMLERPELLVEEQ
-1064 DFSGLAAAFEHFR
+1064 DFPGLAEAFERFR
-1077 TAYVGAYTEHHGNYY
+1077 TAYVEAYAGLHGNYY

-1104 KRALVLL
+1104 KRALAYLK
-1111 QRLAAV
+1111 RLASV
-1117 EVLDRPEGMAEFL
+1117 EVLDRPAGMAEFL
-1130 RQLET
+1130 RQIET

-1143 NPIEELM
+1143 NPLEEMM

-1159 ISGETPKPAR
+1159 VPGETPEPAR
-1169 ETEPQDAI
+1169 EMEPQDAI
-1177 EKYLDDYM
+1177 ETYLDDYM
-1185 TILRGPEVKEA
+1185 TLLRGPGVKEA
-1196 LAAHIFAMADAE
+1196 IAARIFALADAE
-1208 PQAAGRLRSL
+1208 PHTTGRLRSL
-1218 KTLLGDERTSSAS
+1218 KTILDDERTSSAS

-1256 RSLKDLVS
+1256 RSLNDLVS
-1264 QLAGRRLTPQQIRN
+1264 QLAGRRLTPQQIRK
-1278 LVERWGAGDADNTV
+1278 LVEQWVAGTSDNTV
-1292 IAVQEDHVNA
+1292 IAVQEDHVGA
-1302 GNGPATPSWWPMMHH
+1302 GSGPATPSWWPMLHR
-1317 RLFTEEPTVG
+1317 RLFPG
-1327 SGDLEAALE
+1327 DPPPGPGDLESVLE
-1336 QHYPA
+1336 RLYPA
-1341 AALADRL
+1341 VDLQDKLA
-1348 TRLDDLS
+1348 RLDDLS
-1355 LIEFMVTEL
+1355 LIEFMVSEP
-1364 FHTHALHTAWLLL
+1364 FHTNALRSGWLLL
-1377 AERIINGSPWP
+1377 AERMITGSPWP
-1388 QTATA
+1388 QSAIVN
-1393 DSRHVDPGKA
+1393 SKHVNPA
-1403 TKIRR
+1403 IAVKIRR

-1418 HRGRPFP
+1418 LRGTPFP
-1425 DALRVRIAFSK
+1425 NALQVRIAFSK

-1449 LVHQKILAAAR
+1449 LVHQKIQETAR
-1460 AGEQWLATLPAVV
+1460 AGEQWLAALPAVV
-1473 PVDLASNPMVVILD
+1473 PINLAPNPMVVILD
-1487 GISPDVWLETLE
+1487 GVSPDVWLETLE
-1499 KAIIKLS
+1499 EAIIKLP
-1506 DMTVSWRRLEAI
+1506 DMTVSWQRLEAM

-1532 GDPLDEFHARGIDYH
+1532 GDPLDEFHARGIEYH
-1547 QVRGNEA
+1547 QIKGNEP
-1554 YGLADLLPEFQ
+1554 YGLTDLLPEFSLN
-1565 PDKPVIIRVSLV
+1565 KPAIIRVSLV
-1577 DDAAHAALLRLN
+1577 DEAAHAALLRLN
-1589 EMPRAVCS
+1589 EMPGAICG

-1602 LPRLQDLCVKQ
+1602 LPRLLDICAEQK
-1613 NRPLTVTTDHGLS
+1613 RRLTVTTDHGLS
-1626 LTRTGFSHGKG
+1626 LTRTGLSHGKG
-1637 GVYERAIFRA
+1637 GVYEKAIFRA
-1647 QWRSEQ
+1647 EWRSEQ
-1653 RRTTPK
+1653 NGVRSK